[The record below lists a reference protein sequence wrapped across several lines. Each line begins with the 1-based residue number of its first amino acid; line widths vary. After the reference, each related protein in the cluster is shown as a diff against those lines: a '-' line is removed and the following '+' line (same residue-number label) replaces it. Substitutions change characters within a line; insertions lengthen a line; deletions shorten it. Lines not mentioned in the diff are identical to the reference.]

1 MPNATSYEL
10 ADRIAGDRIAVFK
23 GRRADGVIVLMHQL
37 TPGFDHTE
45 VLKLGMAYMLHN
57 SPSNG
62 GLILDLVERDEL
74 TYVVTADRTDC
85 LDLPGW
91 LAREVGHAF
100 APEAEVT
107 AEMPRAAPHPA
118 AAVEGVSLAGFT
130 PFLGSV
136 QSTSLSPPHAT
147 RPPASRGSGPLLTSS
162 QPKPVRPF
170 TAISEPMAQGDR
182 PPEPAP
188 KATELPR
195 PQTPEPA
202 AVEPDVPLPS
212 FLGAP
217 QAPVTESA
225 PEAPA
230 RYLITQPKA
239 GVGKTIVFAA
249 AGFLV
254 VAALFWIATV
264 VVHGMR

>member
-1 MPNATSYEL
+1 VPNATSYEL

-23 GRRADGVIVLMHQL
+23 GRRADGVMVLMHQL

-57 SPSNG
+57 SPSSG

-107 AEMPRAAPHPA
+107 AEMPHAAPPPV
-118 AAVEGVSLAGFT
+118 AVIERASLAGFT

-188 KATELPR
+188 RVAEPSPLR
-195 PQTPEPA
+195 TPEPPA
-202 AVEPDVPLPS
+202 AGPDVPLPS

-217 QAPVTESA
+217 QAPVTQPA

-230 RYLITQPKA
+230 RYVIAQPKA
-239 GVGKTIVFAA
+239 GVGKTVIFTA

-254 VAALFWIATV
+254 VAALFWIATI